1 MPARSTRAERI
12 AEQIQKDLSDIMA
25 TEAADPRLESV
36 TITRVR
42 MSGDLNNATVLFTV
56 GGGEACERELSVAL
70 RHAAGFLRSE
80 LAQRLQTRLTPRL
93 AFHVD
98 RGQKSSERI
107 EKLIARIKKRTKTLA
122 LPAILALSLTLGAGA
137 ALLRADKRPLER
149 YEASLRSMG
158 TVFTVVAYGE
168 KKGVLASAVQ
178 MAFEECERIDQLLSN
193 YKPASELSRINANGA
208 GRPLVISREMAELL
222 ETCLDYSRRSEG
234 AFDITVGP
242 LMRVWGFY
250 RGSGK
255 LPSSRAVEQSRELVG
270 YQNVELDLNKPSVR
284 LRRLGVEL
292 DPGGIGKGY
301 AVDRMAAKMRRAG
314 LGSFFISAGGSSI
327 YASGHPPQE
336 VRGWRV
342 RIRDPKDSGSTV
354 EHLYLK
360 NQSLSTSGAY
370 EKFFE
375 LEGKTYSHIMDPRT
389 GWPASGVVSVSVLA
403 GRTLDSEAWATALF
417 VNGPDW
423 AAARAPAGPRIHFC
437 LAAGGCA
444 WMPPRD

>member
-1 MPARSTRAERI
+1 MPARSTRAGRI
-12 AEQIQKDLSDIMA
+12 AEQIQKDLSDILA
-25 TEAADPRLESV
+25 TEVADPRLESV
-36 TITRVR
+36 TITRVH
-42 MSGDLNNATVLFTV
+42 MSGDLKNAKVLFTV
-56 GGGEACERELSVAL
+56 SGGEAFERKLSAAL
-70 RHAAGFLRSE
+70 RHAVGFLRAE
-80 LAQRLQTRLTPRL
+80 LAQRLQTRVTPRL
-93 AFHVD
+93 VFYID
-98 RGQKSSERI
+98 RGRKSSERI
-107 EKLIARIKKRTKTLA
+107 EKLFARMKKRTKA
-122 LPAILALSLTLGAGA
+122 LYLPTILALSLALGAGA

-149 YEASLRSMG
+149 YEASFSAMG

-168 KKGVLASAVQ
+168 KKGFLASAVQ
-178 MAFEECERIDQLLSN
+178 MAFDESERIDRLLSN
-193 YKPASELSRINANGA
+193 YKPESELSRINGNGA

-234 AFDITVGP
+234 GFDITVGP
-242 LMRVWGFY
+242 LMRVWGFH

-255 LPSSRAVEQSRELVG
+255 LPSSRAVEQARKLVG
-270 YQNVELDLNKPSVR
+270 YQNVELDLDKPSVR

-292 DPGGIGKGY
+292 DPGGVGKGY

-336 VRGWRV
+336 PRGWHV
-342 RIRDPKDSGSTV
+342 RIRDPKDPGSTV
-354 EHLYLK
+354 EHLCLK

-389 GWPASGVVSVSVLA
+389 GWPPSGVVSVSVLA
-403 GRTLDSEAWATALF
+403 DRTLDSEAWATALF

-423 AAARAPAGPRIHFC
+423 AAARGPAGLRIHFC
-437 LAAGGCA
+437 LAVGGCA
-444 WMPPRD
+444 WIPSRD

>member
-56 GGGEACERELSVAL
+56 SGGEACERELSVAL

-107 EKLIARIKKRTKTLA
+107 EKLFARIKKRTKTLS
-122 LPAILALSLTLGAGA
+122 LPAILALSLTLGAGV

-149 YEASLRSMG
+149 YEASLSSMG

-168 KKGVLASAVQ
+168 KKGFLASAVQ
-178 MAFEECERIDQLLSN
+178 IAFEECERIDQLLSN
-193 YKPASELSRINANGA
+193 YKPESELSRINANGA

-255 LPSSRAVEQSRELVG
+255 LPSSRAVEQSRKLVG

-370 EKFFE
+370 EKFFQ

-423 AAARAPAGPRIHFC
+423 AAARGPAGPRIHFC

>member
-1 MPARSTRAERI
+1 MPARSTRAGRI
-12 AEQIQKDLSDIMA
+12 AEQIQKDLSDILA
-25 TEAADPRLESV
+25 TEVADPRLESV

-56 GGGEACERELSVAL
+56 SGGEASERELSVAL

-80 LAQRLQTRLTPRL
+80 LAQRLQARLTPRL
-93 AFHVD
+93 VFHVD
-98 RGQKSSERI
+98 RGRKSSERI
-107 EKLIARIKKRTKTLA
+107 EKLFARMKKRTKTLS
-122 LPAILALSLTLGAGA
+122 LPAILALSLTLGTGVA
-137 ALLRADKRPLER
+137 LRAYKRPLER
-149 YEASLRSMG
+149 YEASFSVMG

-168 KKGVLASAVQ
+168 KKGFLASAVQ
-178 MAFEECERIDQLLSN
+178 IAFDESERIDQLLSN
-193 YKPASELSRINANGA
+193 YKPESELSRINANGA

-255 LPSSRAVEQSRELVG
+255 LPSSRAVEQSRKLVG

-292 DPGGIGKGY
+292 DPGGVGKGY

-314 LGSFFISAGGSSI
+314 LGSYFISAGSSSI

-336 VRGWRV
+336 PRGWHV
-342 RIRDPKDSGSTV
+342 RIRDPKDSGSAV

-360 NQSLSTSGAY
+360 NQALSTSGAY

-403 GRTLDSEAWATALF
+403 DRTLHSEAWATALF

-423 AAARAPAGPRIHFC
+423 AAARGPADLRIHFC
-437 LAAGGCA
+437 LAVGGCA
-444 WMPPRD
+444 WIPSRD

>member
-1 MPARSTRAERI
+1 MPARSTRAGRI
-12 AEQIQKDLSDIMA
+12 AEQIQKDLSDILA
-25 TEAADPRLESV
+25 TEVADPRLESV

-56 GGGEACERELSVAL
+56 SGGEASERELSVAL

-80 LAQRLQTRLTPRL
+80 LAQRLQARLTPRL

-107 EKLIARIKKRTKTLA
+107 EKLFARIKKRTKTLS
-122 LPAILALSLTLGAGA
+122 LPAILALSLTLGAGVA
-137 ALLRADKRPLER
+137 LRAYKRPLER

-158 TVFTVVAYGE
+158 TVFTVVAFGE

-178 MAFEECERIDQLLSN
+178 IAFQECERIDRLLSN
-193 YKPASELSRINANGA
+193 YKPESELSRINANGA

-234 AFDITVGP
+234 GFDITVGP

-250 RGSGK
+250 KGSGK

-270 YQNVELDLNKPSVR
+270 YQNVELDLNKPGVR

-292 DPGGIGKGY
+292 DPGGVGKGY

-314 LGSFFISAGGSSI
+314 LGSYFISAGSSSI

-336 VRGWRV
+336 SRGWHV

-403 GRTLDSEAWATALF
+403 DRTLHSEAWATALF

-423 AAARAPAGPRIHFC
+423 AAARGPADLRIHFC
-437 LAAGGCA
+437 LAVGGCA
-444 WMPPRD
+444 WIPSRD

>member
-1 MPARSTRAERI
+1 MPARSTRAGKF
-12 AEQIQKDLSDIMA
+12 AEQIQKDLSDILA
-25 TEAADPRLESV
+25 TEVADPRLESV
-36 TITRVR
+36 TITRVH
-42 MSGDLNNATVLFTV
+42 MSGDHRNAKVLFTV
-56 GGGEACERELSVAL
+56 SGGEASERELSVAL
-70 RHAAGFLRSE
+70 RHAAGFLRAE
-80 LAQRLQTRLTPRL
+80 LAQRLQTRVTPRL
-93 AFHVD
+93 VFHVD
-98 RGQKSSERI
+98 RGRKSYERI
-107 EKLIARIKKRTKTLA
+107 ETLFARLKKRAKTLS
-122 LPAILALSLTLGAGA
+122 LPAILALSLTLGTGVA
-137 ALLRADKRPLER
+137 LRAYKRPLER
-149 YEASLRSMG
+149 YEASFSVMG

-168 KKGVLASAVQ
+168 KKGFLASAVQ
-178 MAFEECERIDQLLSN
+178 MAFDESRRIDRLLSN
-193 YKPASELSRINANGA
+193 YKPESELSRINGNGA

-222 ETCLDYSRRSEG
+222 ETCLEYSRRSEG

-242 LMRVWGFY
+242 LMRAWGFY

-255 LPSSRAVEQSRELVG
+255 LPSSRAVEQSRKLVG
-270 YQNVELDLNKPSVR
+270 YQNVELDRDKPSVR
-284 LRRLGVEL
+284 FGRSGVEL

-336 VRGWRV
+336 VRGWHV
-342 RIRDPKDSGSTV
+342 RIRDPNDSGSAAG
-354 EHLYLK
+354 HLYLK

-403 GRTLDSEAWATALF
+403 DRTLDSEAWATALF

-423 AAARAPAGPRIHFC
+423 AAARAPAGLRIHFC
-437 LAAGGCA
+437 LAVGGCA
-444 WMPPRD
+444 WIPSRD